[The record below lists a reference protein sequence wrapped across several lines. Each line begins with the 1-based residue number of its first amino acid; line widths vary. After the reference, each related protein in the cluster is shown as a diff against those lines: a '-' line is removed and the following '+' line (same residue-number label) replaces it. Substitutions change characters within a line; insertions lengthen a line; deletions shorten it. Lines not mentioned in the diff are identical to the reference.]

1 MHADEERWYTIS
13 GDQRMQSNPIYKV
26 IIVDDHHAVRNALST
41 VILTNDDME
50 LAGVA
55 VNGKQAVQLC
65 QEVQPDIV
73 LMDIRMPQMD
83 GIKATQTILAKQPHI
98 IICALTSFLEPEL
111 IQGMMQA
118 GASGYLLKDLSA
130 EELTTAVLSAC
141 TGQSVLNKE
150 AYRIIFGQREPS
162 DTQHTV
168 DSSVA

>member
-1 MHADEERWYTIS
+1 
-13 GDQRMQSNPIYKV
+13 MQSNPIYNV
-26 IIVDDHHAVRNALST
+26 MIVDDHHGVRNALST
-41 VILTNDDME
+41 VILSNEDMK

-55 VNGKQAVQLC
+55 ANGKQAIQLC

-83 GIKATQTILAKQPHI
+83 GIEATQTILAKQPHI
-98 IICALTSFLEPEL
+98 IVCALTSFLEPEL

-130 EELTTAVLSAC
+130 EELTTAIRAAC

-150 AYRIIFGQREPS
+150 AYRIMFG
-162 DTQHTV
+162 HTESA
-168 DSSVA
+168 DSPSSVDHSVT